1 MNAFE
6 EVVEFFATSPS
17 VSHLANFQA
26 SAESRARVERLI
38 SKSKNEGL
46 SPEEKLELDD
56 FLQLEHLMRMV
67 KARARKKLGA

>member
-6 EVVEFFATSPS
+6 EVVEFFATGPS
-17 VSHLANFQA
+17 VRHLADFQA
-26 SAESRARVERLI
+26 SPETRERVEQLI
-38 SKSKNEGL
+38 RKGKNEGL

-67 KARARKKLGA
+67 KARARQKLGA